1 MQQFTSGG
9 GKWAPEPTFGSYSHP
24 KLPMDANGYNEA
36 RNIRQSTLEG
46 QVEVRMATFGWTMQQ
61 FASGGG
67 KWAPKPKFASY

>member
-9 GKWAPEPTFGSYSHP
+9 GKWAPEPKFARDSHP
-24 KLPMDANGYNEA
+24 KIPMDADGYHGAKNK
-36 RNIRQSTLEG
+36 RQSTLDG
-46 QVEVRMATFGWTMQQ
+46 QLEVRMATFGWTMQQ